1 MGLAGALCHQLLASR
16 RAHEAVALAL
26 PFAGRRRPA
35 QSDFHAYPGTEDLI
49 EGGRVEK
56 LTVVSSN
63 LQFNVRLPKGW
74 YRQVDEASRKIIF
87 TSQSGRSAVTV
98 QFTTNS
104 PGTLPAEDIL
114 RAKALQAHPGAGI
127 LQYSVCPTS
136 QRPGVFFDLVRVPA
150 PQVVQ
155 KIRHAFV
162 AQPAGQVEFVL
173 SASDDEFEKNRLVF
187 MAMLR
192 AFRAEPLKPKQP

>member
-1 MGLAGALCHQLLASR
+1 MKPLLLLFLSLAAAAR
-16 RAHEAVALAL
+16 
-26 PFAGRRRPA
+26 A
-35 QSDFHAYPGTEDLI
+35 QSGFHAYPGTEDLI
-49 EGGRVEK
+49 EGGRVDK
-56 LTVVSSN
+56 LTVVCSN
-63 LQFNVRLPKGW
+63 LQFNVRPPKGW

-98 QFTTNS
+98 QFTANS

-114 RAKALQAHPGAGI
+114 RAQVLQAHPGAGI

-136 QRPGVFFDLVRVPA
+136 YRPGVFFDLARVPA
-150 PQVVQ
+150 PRVVQ

-162 AQPAGQVEFVL
+162 PQPAGQVEFVL
-173 SASDDEFEKNRLVF
+173 SASDDEFEKNRLVI

-192 AFRAEPLKPKQP
+192 AFRMEPPKPKQP

>member
-1 MGLAGALCHQLLASR
+1 MKLLLLLFLSLAAAAR
-16 RAHEAVALAL
+16 
-26 PFAGRRRPA
+26 A